1 MPKYLLD
8 TNVLSEV
15 VKKRP
20 SATLLGHLRRAPQHA
35 LHTSVVS
42 VTELRFGAVR
52 SAAGSILWERIR
64 RDVLARVRI
73 LPLGEDEASRAGEIL
88 ADLELR
94 GTPVGIEDV
103 MIGATALVG
112 GLVVVTRNVKHLARI
127 RGLAVE
133 NWWEE

>member
-1 MPKYLLD
+1 VPKYLLD
-8 TNVLSEV
+8 TNILSEV

-20 SATLLGHLRRAPQHA
+20 SPTVLRHLRDAPQSA

-42 VTELRFGAVR
+42 VMEMRFGAVR

-64 RDVLARVRI
+64 RDVLARVKI

-94 GTPVGIEDV
+94 GTPVGIEGRADRRDSA
-103 MIGATALVG
+103 GRRSG
-112 GLVVVTRNVKHLARI
+112 GGHAERETPRSDSGPSH
-127 RGLAVE
+127 
-133 NWWEE
+133 

>member
-20 SATLLGHLRRAPQHA
+20 SATVIGHLREVPQTA
-35 LHTSVVS
+35 LHASVVS
-42 VTELRFGAVR
+42 VMEMRFGAVR
-52 SAAGSILWERIR
+52 SATGSILWERIR
-64 RDVLARVRI
+64 RDVLARVKI

-94 GTPVGIEDV
+94 GASVGIEDV

-112 GLVVVTRNVKHLARI
+112 GLVVVTRNVKHLGRI
-127 RGLAVE
+127 RGLLVE